1 MLTLCLTGVT
11 LTLPKSLTAIDLNT
25 NSSTPPNTL
34 QDAYLLLSAQ
44 QQTPS
49 YIAFSANTPSLL
61 LLASQQCWPEAS
73 YLLQEQQ
80 RWLELPSGEYWSVA
94 ETNTPNSAAV
104 ITEPEP
110 SVAIPSENIEPQTPS
125 VINTKAASPKK
136 DKELLADVFKIA
148 SWGEHEP
155 EHRAQLDELFSELLK
170 RSERKPELMQQAQQ
184 KRELGKQA
192 YKLGLECERRLKK
205 NGYTIEFEEWFKKQ
219 TDLKDSISYYL
230 TQKLKRWQKWNENKR
245 QQFAA
250 NTTCQLAPISF
261 DDHHPN
267 SLRHLPTHHDWQI
280 LIDETGSEFDN
291 SKHLHVHDTKL
302 GRMVALAIP
311 VNKVNLPALNNN
323 FHATNESDA
332 TLDETIKTLLD
343 NPVGIVGITVNDALL
358 GKNSRW
364 FSGIYLLMRLVLRLL
379 PIQAQGKVEFFIEQR
394 GGFDANMSLFPIQ
407 QLLETELQALDAERF
422 KEVKIS
428 LQFAN
433 KNHHPANGYVD
444 ALAHLWAA
452 GSANSKTRLKHSALR
467 GHCLLEPQ
475 HDVIERSY
483 AAIDQQHILSPKDW
497 YALVSAV
504 SDEPSS
510 SLLHNVLA
518 ELGKHIQQ
526 QATIWQG
533 YLDFVSQLLQHK
545 NYHLLELKT
554 ALDWLANY
562 TPKECALPRMLT
574 LNWYMARLACA
585 NHLGQHDMPL
595 LSQSLTL
602 AQSLLNENAMEVC
615 HLHLRIAVA
624 ATNQFEFD
632 SAQDILDFWQA
643 QDPRLMGLNNYG
655 KYLSSLGQLAA
666 FRGQTTQAISDFDRA
681 ISTFAQLSDPQ
692 EKRKQQRQTEIYRL
706 IALTDNEGVSDHALQ
721 QALETFWQ
729 KPLSTIA
736 KQLGQSDN
744 NQRFEQHLLLR
755 MMITRPALQQASY
768 LENAPDWQFELA
780 HPWPL
785 IAAYRAV
792 LLQPQQPLKAS
803 LWMHKA
809 ISACREAQGA
819 TLQWMGEVLALWVG
833 QYGIQIPALPS
844 TQLKQLQNLL
854 PHAPWQS
861 FDKLK
866 NARDRTE
873 AMQGLT
879 ACLPFN
885 FH

>member
-1 MLTLCLTGVT
+1 MLTLCLAGIT
-11 LTLPKSLTAIDLNT
+11 LSLPKSLTAINLHT
-25 NSSTPPNTL
+25 TTSPNTL
-34 QDAYLLLSAQ
+34 KDAYLLLSAQ

-61 LLASQQCWPEAS
+61 LLASQQCWPDAS
-73 YLLQEQQ
+73 YLLQEND
-80 RWLELPSGEYWSVA
+80 RWLELPSGEYWSLS
-94 ETNTPNSAAV
+94 ETNTPTNTTV
-104 ITEPEP
+104 ITKSET
-110 SVAIPSENIEPQTPS
+110 SVATENENTEPQTP
-125 VINTKAASPKK
+125 AALNITAVSPKK
-136 DKELLADVFKIA
+136 DKELLAEVFKFA
-148 SWGEHEP
+148 SWGEHES

-170 RSERKPELMQQAQQ
+170 RSERNPELMQNAQKQ
-184 KRELGKQA
+184 RNLGTQA
-192 YKLGLECERRLKK
+192 YNKWIACERRLKS
-205 NGYTIEFEEWFKKQ
+205 GGFSVEFETWFQ
-219 TDLKDSISYYL
+219 GQIDNTNPAIAQYLKY
-230 TQKLKRWQKWNENKR
+230 KLKRWQTWSNNKR

-267 SLRHLPTHHDWQI
+267 SLRHLPTHHHWQI

-291 SKHLHVHDTKL
+291 SKHLSVHDTKL

-311 VNKVNLPALNNN
+311 VNKVNLPPLKNN

-332 TLDETIKTLLD
+332 ILDATIKTLLD
-343 NPVGIVGITVNDALL
+343 NRVGIVGITVNDALL
-358 GKNSRW
+358 GKSSRW
-364 FSGIYLLMRLVLRLL
+364 FSGIYLLMRMVLRLL
-379 PIQAQGKVEFFIEQR
+379 PINGQGKVEFFIEQR
-394 GGFDANMSLFPIQ
+394 SSFDANMSLFPIQ

-422 KEVKIS
+422 KHVSIA
-428 LQFAN
+428 LQFAH

-452 GSANSKTRLKHSALR
+452 GSANSKTRLKRSALR

-497 YALVSAV
+497 YVLVSAV
-504 SDEPSS
+504 SNEPSS

-526 QATIWQG
+526 QTTIWQG
-533 YLDFVSQLLQHK
+533 YLAFVNQLLQHK

-562 TPKECALPRMLT
+562 TPKECALPPMLT
-574 LNWYMARLACA
+574 LHWYMARLACA
-585 NHLGQHDMPL
+585 NHLGQHDLPL

-602 AQSLLNENAMEVC
+602 AQGLLDENAMEVC

-632 SAQDILDFWQA
+632 SAQDILDFWQS

-666 FRGQTTQAISDFDRA
+666 FRGQNNQAISYFDQA
-681 ISTFAQLSDPQ
+681 IRTFDQLSDPQ

-706 IALTDNEGVSDHALQ
+706 IALTDNEGVSDQALQ
-721 QALETFWQ
+721 QALEAFWQ
-729 KPLSTIA
+729 KPLASIA
-736 KQLGQSDN
+736 TLLGRSDN
-744 NQRFEQHLLLR
+744 DQRFEQHLLLR
-755 MMITRPALQQASY
+755 VMVTRPALQQDSY
-768 LENAPDWQFELA
+768 LETASDWQFEQT

-792 LLQPQQPLKAS
+792 LLQTKQPIKAS

-809 ISACREAQGA
+809 INTCREAQGA
-819 TLQWMGEVLALWVG
+819 TLQWMGEILALWVQ
-833 QYGIQIPALPS
+833 QYGIQIDALPS
-844 TQLKQLQNLL
+844 KSLQQLQTQL
-854 PHAPWQS
+854 PHAPWTS
-861 FDKLK
+861 LEKLK
-866 NARDRTE
+866 NASNRSQ
-873 AMQGLT
+873 AMQGLI